1 MSGIPE
7 KLRKFG
13 EVRKALGGHPEGY
26 QFLFDAADEIER
38 LRERAGISVTR
49 KGAKPNI
56 HPPDYYGL
64 SE

>member
-38 LRERAGISVTR
+38 LR
-49 KGAKPNI
+49 GAVVNLQF
-56 HPPDYYGL
+56 HNRGL
-64 SE
+64 QAELNNRGEL